1 MLGFASVARSA
12 IVVNGDFEIEDSNP
26 TDALSWTGENG
37 TTIARTVTGG
47 VSGTAGALI
56 SNTIPVSAA
65 GPLRQNTGFAGGDPV
80 IGGTS
85 YTFSFDSQRT
95 FANGGVFQAQL
106 VARDDG
112 NNPLAFPVNATLTM
126 GNAAFETFS
135 QDFIAPV
142 GTTRFEINFFA
153 ITGADAG
160 SSSSVVIDNVQIIP
174 EPSSCALLLG
184 GIGLMAR
191 RRFPR
196 ERGGDRAR
204 YDGSKPHCDMNEPT
218 DYFEINRKS
227 WNARTSIHIASDF
240 YGMPAFRE
248 GATSLIDIELRLL
261 GDVAGKS
268 ILHLQCH
275 FGQDTLSLA
284 RLGAKV
290 TGVDLSDVAIS
301 EARKLANELAV
312 SAEFVCCNV
321 YDLEQHLDGQFD
333 VVFTSYGAIGW
344 LPDLARWAHI
354 VRRFLKPGGRLVL
367 VEFHPFVWMFDER
380 FHEIKYPYFNRGPIV
395 ESSSGTYADRTAPIE
410 HQDVGWNHPLSEV
423 LGSLMASGLSIRH
436 FQEYD
441 YSPYGCFETAVR
453 VREGVYRVPNLGD
466 KIPMLYS
473 VVAEG

>member
-12 IVVNGDFEIEDSNP
+12 IVVNGDFEIEDSNL

-80 IGGTS
+80 IGGIS

-112 NNPLAFPVNATLTM
+112 NQPLAFPVNATLTM

-204 YDGSKPHCDMNEPT
+204 
-218 DYFEINRKS
+218 
-227 WNARTSIHIASDF
+227 
-240 YGMPAFRE
+240 
-248 GATSLIDIELRLL
+248 
-261 GDVAGKS
+261 
-268 ILHLQCH
+268 
-275 FGQDTLSLA
+275 
-284 RLGAKV
+284 
-290 TGVDLSDVAIS
+290 
-301 EARKLANELAV
+301 
-312 SAEFVCCNV
+312 
-321 YDLEQHLDGQFD
+321 
-333 VVFTSYGAIGW
+333 
-344 LPDLARWAHI
+344 
-354 VRRFLKPGGRLVL
+354 
-367 VEFHPFVWMFDER
+367 
-380 FHEIKYPYFNRGPIV
+380 
-395 ESSSGTYADRTAPIE
+395 
-410 HQDVGWNHPLSEV
+410 
-423 LGSLMASGLSIRH
+423 
-436 FQEYD
+436 
-441 YSPYGCFETAVR
+441 
-453 VREGVYRVPNLGD
+453 
-466 KIPMLYS
+466 
-473 VVAEG
+473 